1 MNIIKSHFIS
11 IICKTLFQ
19 YSKDHLIFSM
29 EVDFYEGNQL
39 LFTTYPK
46 APISAPY

>member
-11 IICKTLFQ
+11 IICKTPSQF
-19 YSKDHLIFSM
+19 SKDHLILLV

-39 LFTTYPK
+39 LFATCPK
-46 APISAPY
+46 APKSAPH